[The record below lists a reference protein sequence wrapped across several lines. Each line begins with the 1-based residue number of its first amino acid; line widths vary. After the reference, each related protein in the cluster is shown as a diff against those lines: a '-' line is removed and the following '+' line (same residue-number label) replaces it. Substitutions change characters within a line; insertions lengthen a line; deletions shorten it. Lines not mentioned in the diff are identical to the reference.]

1 VKDIGRI
8 SEQQLDI
15 LNVLWARG
23 EASARE
29 VHATLEPITGHA
41 RKTTGTLLHR
51 LEKQGLVAHHEAGRE
66 FMYYAT
72 VTREEVQQA
81 TVRGMVGQQ
90 FHGSLPDMV
99 SYALDAG
106 SVEPDD
112 LARIRAMIEDHERKQ
127 S

>member
-1 VKDIGRI
+1 
-8 SEQQLDI
+8 
-15 LNVLWARG
+15 
-23 EASARE
+23 
-29 VHATLEPITGHA
+29 
-41 RKTTGTLLHR
+41 
-51 LEKQGLVAHHEAGRE
+51 
-66 FMYYAT
+66 MYYAT

-81 TVRGMVGQQ
+81 TVRGMVGQL